1 MVRYLLPC
9 LTSSPERLPMDR
21 HTDVNHANTQLERA
35 RELLA
40 EGQHQEALVLALDA
54 LQTVLHNLRESLL
67 NFQRNLAQV
76 QEEKSKVE
84 LSQQEFESL
93 TNLIKTKSRIYH

>member
-1 MVRYLLPC
+1 
-9 LTSSPERLPMDR
+9 MDR
-21 HTDVNHANTQLERA
+21 QTDVNHANNQLERA

-67 NFQRNLAQV
+67 NFQRNLAQA

-84 LSQQEFESL
+84 LSQQELETLSTFVQR
-93 TNLIKTKSRIYH
+93 KSRVYH

>member
-1 MVRYLLPC
+1 
-9 LTSSPERLPMDR
+9 MDS

>member
-1 MVRYLLPC
+1 
-9 LTSSPERLPMDR
+9 MDR
-21 HTDVNHANTQLERA
+21 HTDVNHANNQLERA

-76 QEEKSKVE
+76 QEEKGKVD
-84 LSQQEFESL
+84 LSQQELESL
-93 TNLIKTKSRIYH
+93 TSFIQKKTRIYH

>member
-1 MVRYLLPC
+1 
-9 LTSSPERLPMDR
+9 MDR
-21 HTDVNHANTQLERA
+21 QTDVNHANNQLERA

-67 NFQRNLAQV
+67 NFQRNLAQA
-76 QEEKSKVE
+76 QEEKSKAE
-84 LSQQEFESL
+84 LSQQELESL
-93 TNLIKTKSRIYH
+93 TTFVERKSRVYH

>member
-1 MVRYLLPC
+1 
-9 LTSSPERLPMDR
+9 MDR
-21 HTDVNHANTQLERA
+21 QTNINQANTQLERA

-67 NFQRNLAQV
+67 NFQQNLAQAK
-76 QEEKSKVE
+76 EEEGRVD
-84 LSQQEFESL
+84 LSQQELESL
-93 TNLIKTKSRIYH
+93 ATIVQRKSRVYH

>member
-1 MVRYLLPC
+1 MN
-9 LTSSPERLPMDR
+9 
-21 HTDVNHANTQLERA
+21 HQKDVNQANDQLQRA

-67 NFQRNLAQV
+67 KFQQNLAQV
-76 QEEKSKVE
+76 QEEKEKVD
-84 LSQQEFESL
+84 LTQQELESL
-93 TNLIKTKSRIYH
+93 ASFHQKKTRIYH

>member
-1 MVRYLLPC
+1 
-9 LTSSPERLPMDR
+9 MDR

-67 NFQRNLAQV
+67 NFQRNLAQA
-76 QEEKSKVE
+76 QEEKGKVE
-84 LSQQEFESL
+84 LSQQELESL
-93 TNLIKTKSRIYH
+93 TPFIQKKSRIYH

>member
-1 MVRYLLPC
+1 
-9 LTSSPERLPMDR
+9 MDR
-21 HTDVNHANTQLERA
+21 HTDVNHANNQLERA

-76 QEEKSKVE
+76 QEEKGKVD
-84 LSQQEFESL
+84 LSQEELESL
-93 TNLIKTKSRIYH
+93 TTFIQKKSRVYH

>member
-1 MVRYLLPC
+1 
-9 LTSSPERLPMDR
+9 MDR
-21 HTDVNHANTQLERA
+21 QTDVNQANNQLERA

-67 NFQRNLAQV
+67 NFQRNLAQA
-76 QEEKSKVE
+76 QEEKGQVE
-84 LSQQEFESL
+84 LSQQEVESL
-93 TNLIKTKSRIYH
+93 TTFVQRKSRVYH

>member
-1 MVRYLLPC
+1 MN
-9 LTSSPERLPMDR
+9 
-21 HTDVNHANTQLERA
+21 HQNDVNQANNQLQKA

-67 NFQRNLAQV
+67 KFQQNLAQV
-76 QEEKSKVE
+76 QEEKGKVD
-84 LSQQEFESL
+84 LTQQELESL
-93 TNLIKTKSRIYH
+93 ASFHQKKTRIYH

>member
-1 MVRYLLPC
+1 
-9 LTSSPERLPMDR
+9 MDR
-21 HTDVNHANTQLERA
+21 QTNANYANTQLERA

-67 NFQRNLAQV
+67 NFQQNLAQAK
-76 QEEKSKVE
+76 EEEGRVD
-84 LSQQEFESL
+84 LSQQERESL
-93 TNLIKTKSRIYH
+93 ATIVQRKSRVYH

>member
-1 MVRYLLPC
+1 
-9 LTSSPERLPMDR
+9 MDR
-21 HTDVNHANTQLERA
+21 QTNANYANTQLERA

-67 NFQRNLAQV
+67 NFQQNLAQAK
-76 QEEKSKVE
+76 EEEGRVD
-84 LSQQEFESL
+84 LSQQELESL
-93 TNLIKTKSRIYH
+93 ATIVQRKSRVYH

>member
-1 MVRYLLPC
+1 
-9 LTSSPERLPMDR
+9 MDR

-67 NFQRNLAQV
+67 NFQRNLAQA
-76 QEEKSKVE
+76 QEEKGKIEPSHEE
-84 LSQQEFESL
+84 LDTL
-93 TNLIKTKSRIYH
+93 TTFIQKKSRIYH

>member
-1 MVRYLLPC
+1 
-9 LTSSPERLPMDR
+9 MDR
-21 HTDVNHANTQLERA
+21 QTDVNHANNQLERA

-67 NFQRNLAQV
+67 NFQQNLAQA
-76 QEEKSKVE
+76 QEEKSKE
-84 LSQQEFESL
+84 LSQQELESL
-93 TNLIKTKSRIYH
+93 TTFVQKKSRIYH